1 MLSRS
6 IIMTCRSCRPIDAL
20 QRESELRP
28 TGKDTS
34 LEKTEQKSAC
44 DQPFDILHESLSDCC
59 DPYLSLV
66 NMLSIPD
73 L

>member
-1 MLSRS
+1 M
-6 IIMTCRSCRPIDAL
+6 

-34 LEKTEQKSAC
+34 LEKTEQESTS
-44 DQPFDILHESLSDCC
+44 DQPFDIPHESLSNCC